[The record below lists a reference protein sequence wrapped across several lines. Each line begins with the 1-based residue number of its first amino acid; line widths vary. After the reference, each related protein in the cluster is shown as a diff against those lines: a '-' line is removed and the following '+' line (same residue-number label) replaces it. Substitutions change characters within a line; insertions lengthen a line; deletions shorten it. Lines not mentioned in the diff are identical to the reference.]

1 MFKNLKILLNNTIT
15 YLSDI
20 GGYTSIPQV
29 ADLVPDP
36 PIRDKELLLRWAE
49 YSVFTPMMRTHEGN
63 R

>member
-1 MFKNLKILLNNTIT
+1 MLNNKIT

>member
-1 MFKNLKILLNNTIT
+1 MHFGITKLVIT